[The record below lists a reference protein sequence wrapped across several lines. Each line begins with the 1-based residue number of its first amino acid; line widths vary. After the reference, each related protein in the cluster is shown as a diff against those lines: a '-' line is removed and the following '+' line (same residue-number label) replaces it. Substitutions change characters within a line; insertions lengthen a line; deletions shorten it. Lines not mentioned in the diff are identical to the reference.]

1 MEDITRLRKKID
13 EVDQEILELLSER
26 TRLCIAIGL
35 AKKKQG
41 LPIRDKNRE
50 NEIYEDIDKKAA
62 ELKLDSIH
70 IKQIYRRIV
79 DMCTSVQ

>member
-1 MEDITRLRKKID
+1 MEDIMRLRKKID

-50 NEIYEDIDKKAA
+50 NEIYADIDKKAA
-62 ELKLDSIH
+62 ELKLDSIR

-79 DMCTSVQ
+79 DMCSSVQ

>member
-1 MEDITRLRKKID
+1 MEDIMNLRKKID
-13 EVDQEILELLSER
+13 EVDHQILELLSER
-26 TRLCIAIGL
+26 TRLCTAIGL

-41 LPIRDKNRE
+41 LPIKDRNRE
-50 NEIYEDIDKKAA
+50 NELYANIEKKAA
-62 ELKLDSIH
+62 ELKLDGMH

>member
-1 MEDITRLRKKID
+1 MEDIMRLRKKID

-62 ELKLDSIH
+62 ELKLDSIR